1 MVKKKIKQDV
11 GIINCRNSPKWKP
24 DPKGYFIIRLVRDEK
39 KIGIRHY
46 TYKNEPTIEFHG
58 KKASHIY
65 EEIIKRKLIST
76 LDHAAYIGKEL
87 MKAECALKNNKR
99 YVQI

>member
-1 MVKKKIKQDV
+1 MTDKKTKPEIK
-11 GIINCRNSPKWKP
+11 IINCKTSPSWKP
-24 DPKGYFIIRLVRDEK
+24 DPKGYFIIKVFKNEK

-58 KKASHIY
+58 KKASHLY
-65 EEIIKRKLIST
+65 EKIIKRKLVSK

-87 MKAECALKNNKR
+87 MKAEYALKNNKR

>member
-1 MVKKKIKQDV
+1 MAKEDVKIVK
-11 GIINCRNSPKWKP
+11 CRTPPAFKP
-24 DPKGYFIIRLVRDEK
+24 DPKGYFIIKVFRDTKE
-39 KIGIRHY
+39 IGIRHY
-46 TYKNEPTIEFHG
+46 NYKDQPTIQFNG

-65 EEIIKRKLIST
+65 EQIIKHKLISR

-87 MKAECALKNNKR
+87 MKAEYALKNNKR